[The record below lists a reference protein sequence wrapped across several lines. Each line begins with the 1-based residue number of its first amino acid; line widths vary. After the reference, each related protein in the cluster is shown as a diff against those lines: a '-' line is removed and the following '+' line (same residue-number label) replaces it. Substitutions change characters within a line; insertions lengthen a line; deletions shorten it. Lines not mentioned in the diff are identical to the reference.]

1 MILTLEGSVSLH
13 TSNLFKCAKKKLIYF
28 FNSINEEEHDP
39 FVKTHWLRKND
50 VRNVPGTRTD
60 LNDAN
65 MAAEDVIVDNL
76 VKFWRIPAVRR
87 YFHWMFLFITL
98 AGSILKE
105 LEVIPQSYF
114 SHRRNVINMYVPL

>member
-1 MILTLEGSVSLH
+1 MISFFIQQTKKN
-13 TSNLFKCAKKKLIYF
+13 TSHLWKPIGWG
-28 FNSINEEEHDP
+28 E
-39 FVKTHWLRKND
+39 ND
-50 VRNVPGTRTD
+50 VSNVPGTSAY

-87 YFHWMFLFITL
+87 YFHWMFLFLTL

-105 LEVIPQSYF
+105 LEVVPQSYF
-114 SHRRNVINMYVPL
+114 SHRRNIINMYVPL

>member
-1 MILTLEGSVSLH
+1 MSEEEI
-13 TSNLFKCAKKKLIYF
+13 NIF
-28 FNSINEEEHDP
+28 FNSINEEERDP

-50 VRNVPGTRTD
+50 VRNVPGTSAY

-65 MAAEDVIVDNL
+65 MAVEDVIVDNL

-114 SHRRNVINMYVPL
+114 SHRRNIINMYVPL